1 MSRSTIKDMHGY
13 RQRLARMAAALM
25 AALMPLMAAAQI
37 GEHRDDLSVGVG
49 GGYVL
54 SSVNFTPRIPQGYHG
69 GPTGGL
75 AIRYVCEKYYSMIC
89 SVLAEVNYS
98 SYGWKEDILDE
109 NDEKVINTYTQVPEE
124 YSHTLNYVQLPIF
137 AHLAWGKEQKGFN
150 FFVQAGPQFGL
161 FLNESYSASFDVN
174 RPNLMDRSN
183 MTHEQYSKTVERKFD
198 YGIAGGLGVEYS
210 VPRIGHFL
218 LEGRYYY
225 GLGNIYNSTKRDYF
239 GTSNHNAI
247 TIKMT
252 YLFDLK
258 RTK

>member
-1 MSRSTIKDMHGY
+1 MH
-13 RQRLARMAAALM
+13 RFRHSWARMAAVVM
-25 AALMPLMAAAQI
+25 TALMPLMAAAQI
-37 GEHRDDLSVGVG
+37 GEYRNDLSVGVG

-54 SSVNFTPRIPQGYHG
+54 SSVNFTPRVPQGLHG
-69 GPTGGL
+69 GPTGGV

-89 SVLAEVNYS
+89 SVMAEVNYS
-98 SYGWKEDILDE
+98 SYGWKEDILDSH
-109 NDEKVINTYTQVPEE
+109 DEKVVNAFTDLPEE
-124 YSHTLNYVQLPIF
+124 YSHTINYVQMPIF
-137 AHLAWGKEQKGFN
+137 AHLAWGKEEKGFN
-150 FFVQAGPQFGL
+150 FFFQAGPQFGY
-161 FLNESYSASFDVN
+161 FLGESYSANFDIN
-174 RPNLMDRSN
+174 KPNLNDRSSLIR
-183 MTHEQYSKTVERKFD
+183 EQYNKEVERKFD
-198 YGIAGGLGVEYS
+198 YGIAAGLGLEYS
-210 VPRIGHFL
+210 VPRLGHFL